1 MRTDKCDIMP
11 QDKCKMTPLHL
22 AAEQSNS
29 GVLNL
34 LLSKGVNCNTGN
46 VSGRTPLH
54 LAAAKGCD
62 M

>member
-1 MRTDKCDIMP
+1 
-11 QDKCKMTPLHL
+11 MTPLHL

-46 VSGRTPLH
+46 ESGRTPLH